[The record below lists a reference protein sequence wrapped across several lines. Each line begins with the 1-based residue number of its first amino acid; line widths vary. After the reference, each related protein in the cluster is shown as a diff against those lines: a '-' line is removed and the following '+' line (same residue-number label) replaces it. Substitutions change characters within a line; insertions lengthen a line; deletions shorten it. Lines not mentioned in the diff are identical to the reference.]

1 MTQAIKITISALIVV
16 LFAFS
21 LLFVAI
27 RALGMA
33 SFVVTGGS
41 MEPTIHKGS
50 LVIDAPVAAD
60 ALKLGDVITFDH
72 YDQTTTH
79 RIVGIEGTANG
90 TLFSTKGDANQV
102 GDPEPLT
109 FPGRVGLVKLA
120 IPGLGYAVAWMQ
132 YIWRLGATIVAA
144 LIFFGCAA
152 MVFLRKDKTA
162 APVRIEKKMPRRTI
176 STIKLAPVAVSVST
190 LEAQRIWAEHERWL
204 AKASGSAAR
213 AA

>member
-21 LLFVAI
+21 LLFVGI

-50 LVIDAPVAAD
+50 LVIDAPVTAD

-72 YDQTTTH
+72 YDQNTTH
-79 RIVGIEGTANG
+79 RIVGVVGTANG

-152 MVFLRKDKTA
+152 MVFLRKDKTVV
-162 APVRIEKKMPRRTI
+162 PVRTAQKMPKRTI
-176 STIKLAPVAVSVST
+176 TAITLAPVAVSAST

-204 AKASGSAAR
+204 AKSSGAAAR

>member
-21 LLFVAI
+21 LLFVGI

-50 LVIDAPVAAD
+50 LVIDAPVTAD
-60 ALKLGDVITFDH
+60 MLKLGDIITFDH

-79 RIVGIEGTANG
+79 RIVGVEGTANG

-152 MVFLRKDKTA
+152 MVFLRKDKTVV
-162 APVRIEKKMPRRTI
+162 PVRTAQKMPKRTI
-176 STIKLAPVAVSVST
+176 TAIKLAPVAVSAST

-204 AKASGSAAR
+204 AKSSGAAAR